1 MTDIAKN
8 KKETPKFTDGQLDEM
23 AKVAGKELNEQDKV
37 KIRIPIDPLNKTD
50 LIVPVCING
59 YVWQIERG
67 KTVSVPEAVS
77 EILGEAGYI

>member
-1 MTDIAKN
+1 MTELK
-8 KKETPKFTDGQLDEM
+8 KKETPKYTDKQLDDM
-23 AKVAGKELNEQDKV
+23 AKVAGVAVNEQEKV

-67 KTVSVPEAVS
+67 KSVSVPDAVAD
-77 EILGEAGYI
+77 ILTEAGYI

>member
-1 MTDIAKN
+1 MTELK
-8 KKETPKFTDGQLDEM
+8 KKETPKYTDKQLDDM
-23 AKVAGKELNEQDKV
+23 AKVAGESVNEQEKV

-67 KTVSVPEAVS
+67 KSVSVPDAVAD
-77 EILGEAGYI
+77 ILTEAGYI

>member
-1 MTDIAKN
+1 MDI
-8 KKETPKFTDGQLDEM
+8 KKETPKFTDKQLDGL
-23 AKVAGKELNEQDKV
+23 AKVAGDEVNKQDKV

-67 KTVSVPEAVS
+67 KSVTVPEVVAD
-77 EILGEAGYI
+77 ILSEAGYI

>member
-1 MTDIAKN
+1 MKELE
-8 KKETPKFTDGQLDEM
+8 KKETPKYTDKQLDDM
-23 AKVAGKELNEQDKV
+23 AKVAGVAVNEQEKV

-67 KTVSVPEAVS
+67 KSVSVPDAVAD
-77 EILGEAGYI
+77 ILTEAGYI